1 MRQARHGR
9 VNGHARILVALAGLS
24 AACGLA
30 QAQVDPQI
38 IREGEGARRTA
49 LNATELKPF
58 DFGTF
63 ALLRDWKHGSAPS
76 AGSVAGRP
84 ILILTW
90 TDFIPQSRRA
100 LTFARRLA
108 EQHAK
113 DGLIVV
119 AAHAAQGWD
128 SVDKGAA
135 VGDGAFLMA
144 HDADGA
150 FRAALRQDA
159 DPDFYVIDRAGQ
171 MRYADIATESVEA
184 ALAIVLGETREQSAG
199 VTDRL
204 KAEAAAREAELRRT
218 EALRERVDLTA
229 LPELPF
235 PEPTPDDYKRAKW
248 PDPPKDPNR
257 QQTQGTNE
265 PEPDL
270 PRVAF
275 ADQAFFPAKP
285 EMKGRITLLY
295 FWHPDSRFTFQGVE
309 RFDLLQRQRGRDLNV
324 VGCLSP
330 LKDNTGQNL
339 TIEADPVKLRSR
351 LESFQ
356 RARVQGHSIYI
367 DADGSIFETAQ
378 RHYQQSQGLPIPWIA
393 IISSDGTMRWWG
405 WLGDPKGQAAFDR
418 VFEVDP
424 GVKARRA
431 AEAEF
436 IRAREGR

>member
-9 VNGHARILVALAGLS
+9 SIGHARTLAALAGLCV
-24 AACGLA
+24 ACGFA

-58 DFGTF
+58 DFGAF

-76 AGSVAGRP
+76 AAGAAGRP
-84 ILILTW
+84 VLILTW
-90 TDFIPQSRRA
+90 TDFVPQSRRA
-100 LTFARRLA
+100 LAFARRLA

-128 SVDKGAA
+128 SVDKGAP
-135 VGDGAFLMA
+135 VGEGAFLMA

-150 FRAALRQDA
+150 FRTALRQDA
-159 DPDFYVIDRAGQ
+159 DPDFYVVDRAGQ

-184 ALAIVLGETREQSAG
+184 ALAIVVGETQEQSAG
-199 VTDRL
+199 VKDRL
-204 KAEAAAREAELRRT
+204 KADAAARDAELRRT
-218 EALRERVDLTA
+218 EALRDRVDLTA
-229 LPELPF
+229 LPEIPF
-235 PEPTPDDYKRAKW
+235 TEPSPDEYKKARWPE
-248 PDPPKDPNR
+248 PPKDPNR
-257 QQTQGTNE
+257 QQNQGLNE

-270 PRVAF
+270 PRVVL
-275 ADQAFFPAKP
+275 ADQAFFPSKP
-285 EMKGRITLLY
+285 EMKGRVTLLY
-295 FWHPDSRFTFQGVE
+295 FWHPDSRFTFQGTE
-309 RFDLLQRQRGRDLNV
+309 RFDLLQRQNARDLNV

-330 LKDNTGQNL
+330 LKDNTGQEL
-339 TIEADPVKLRSR
+339 KIEADPAKLRER
-351 LESFQ
+351 MESFQ

-367 DADGSIFETAQ
+367 DADGAIFQTAQ
-378 RHYQQSQGLPIPWIA
+378 RHYQNQGLPIPWVA
-393 IISSDGTMRWWG
+393 IISSDGVMRWWG
-405 WLGDPKGQAAFDR
+405 WLGDGKGRAAFDR
-418 VFEVDP
+418 VMEVDP